1 MRRYLIISIFFLIP
15 LFAQDV
21 KEIVVEGE
29 GSIVQNDIA
38 KARDNAI
45 DEALRNAVEQAV
57 GLLIS
62 SETIAKNFMIL
73 DDRIYS
79 RSAGYVSSYSIITEG
94 KLDEYRYRVKIKAQ
108 VKTGML
114 KDDLAAIGLLLRRKN
129 LPRMMVIIQE
139 NNIGAASGS
148 VFDVNMNTAEDIVME
163 TFMSKGFSFVDE
175 SAVKAKVKKSV
186 AIAAI
191 SGDVKAA
198 KSLGMMAKAEVLI
211 VGKAMANVAS
221 GVEKILGNMKSCQA
235 DVNLRAID
243 VSSGEVI
250 AVASK
255 HAAAVHIDELS
266 GGTEA
271 IKKATKLASTEL
283 INKILS
289 KWSQEE
295 SGAQKIELNVY
306 GFRSFDDAYTF
317 KNEFSTVI
325 RGVKGIYSHGF
336 QAGSA
341 IYEVEY
347 EGNSENLVMELIR
360 KGLPHFIIEVKEQSP
375 SKIVLKVNSK
385 GE

>member
-1 MRRYLIISIFFLIP
+1 MRRYLILSIFFLIP
-15 LFAQDV
+15 LFAQEV

-57 GLLIS
+57 GLFIS

-79 RSAGYVSSYSIITEG
+79 RSAGYVTSYEIITEG

-108 VKTGML
+108 VKTDML

-148 VFDVNMNTAEDIVME
+148 VFDVNMNTAEDVVME

-175 SAVKAKVKKSV
+175 SAVKAKVNKSM

-191 SGDVKAA
+191 SGDIEAA
-198 KSLGMMAKAEVLI
+198 KSLGLMAKAEVLI
-211 VGKAMANVAS
+211 VGKTMASVAS
-221 GVEKILGNMKSCQA
+221 GVEKILGDMKSCQA
-235 DVNLRAID
+235 DINLRAID
-243 VSSGEVI
+243 VSSGEII
-250 AVASK
+250 AVSSK

-271 IKKATKLASTEL
+271 IKKVTKLASTDL
-283 INKILS
+283 MNKILS
-289 KWSQEE
+289 KWTQEE
-295 SGAQKIELNVY
+295 SGSQKIELNVY

-317 KNEFSTVI
+317 KNEFSTII
-325 RGVKGIYSHGF
+325 RGVKGVYSHGF

-375 SKIVLKVNSK
+375 SKIVLKVKPK

>member
-1 MRRYLIISIFFLIP
+1 MRKYLIISIFFLIP